1 MNIPAKEANSTDLK
15 PLAAKGQD
23 YFKRRDLCWFPTM
36 FSMHMKCSLMHN
48 IMTTTFVTQCRSC
61 AAAVTDKPAASSKQ
75 LFCEWGR
82 ECCWREL
89 VLVLHSYILSK
100 STNLLSWG
108 TQGYLKSVTLPV
120 VLITIPFQSCAVMM
134 LCQKLCGVQY
144 KWLYAPRLVAALWQC
159 DNVHPPP
166 STPGV
171 CVTR

>member
-15 PLAAKGQD
+15 PSEAKLQV
-23 YFKRRDLCWFPTM
+23 YFKRSELCRFSAM
-36 FSMHMKCSLMHN
+36 FSMHMKRCLIHN
-48 IMTTTFVTQCRSC
+48 MTTTTFVTQCRSC

-75 LFCEWGR
+75 LFCNGGR

-120 VLITIPFQSCAVMM
+120 VLITIPFQSQCCDDVVVPEAVW
-134 LCQKLCGVQY
+134 CSV
-144 KWLYAPRLVAALWQC
+144 
-159 DNVHPPP
+159 
-166 STPGV
+166 
-171 CVTR
+171 